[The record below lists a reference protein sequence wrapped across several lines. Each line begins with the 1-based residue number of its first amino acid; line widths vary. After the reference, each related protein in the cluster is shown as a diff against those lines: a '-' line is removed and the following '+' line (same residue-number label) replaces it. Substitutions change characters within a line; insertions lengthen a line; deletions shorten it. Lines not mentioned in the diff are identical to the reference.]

1 MAETF
6 TFTKAGY
13 EALKAE
19 LEDLETVQRPDVI
32 HEIEVAKGFGDLSE
46 NAEYTAARERQ
57 SKIYGRIN
65 EIHFMLEHAEI
76 VEVDSASNTI
86 NVGYYVRVYDEEF
99 DETDIY
105 KIVGNNEYDFEKL
118 YVSNDSPIGA
128 ALIGAKVG
136 DTVDVT
142 TPGGVIKLKILEAST
157 EELK

>member
-1 MAETF
+1 MADIF

-13 EALKAE
+13 EALQAE
-19 LEDLETVQRPDVI
+19 LVDLESVQRPDVI
-32 HEIEVAKGFGDLSE
+32 REIEVAKGFGDLSE
-46 NAEYTAARERQ
+46 NAEYSAARERQ
-57 SKIYGRIN
+57 SKIEGRIV
-65 EIHFMLEHAEI
+65 EIRHMLEHAEI
-76 VEVDSASNTI
+76 VEVDATSNTI

>member
-1 MAETF
+1 MADIF

-13 EALKAE
+13 EALQAE
-19 LEDLETVQRPDVI
+19 LVDLESVQRPDVI

-46 NAEYTAARERQ
+46 NAEYSAARERQ
-57 SKIYGRIN
+57 SKIEGRII
-65 EIHFMLEHAEI
+65 EIQHMLEHAEI
-76 VEVDSASNTI
+76 VEVDATSNTI